1 MGRKRYLFF
10 DIDGTLAAGGYGNTY
25 VPASAQRALEKC
37 RAAGHFLC
45 IATGRLQSMA
55 VDYMHELGFKN
66 MVSDGGYGVTID
78 DVFYGI
84 TPLPKEKIVRLVDEC
99 KEKGMPWAL
108 QIDNSRFRQAP
119 DNRFEAFTH
128 DIYMQTKV
136 IPGLD
141 PRDCDEIY
149 KMYIACLPGEEQTL
163 QHLPALPWCR
173 YQNEYIFVEPTD
185 KAVGIR
191 KVMDHFGADYSDAVV
206 FGDALNDM
214 SMFIDGW
221 TKVAMGNAVD
231 AIKERAD
238 YITTDVEEDGIYNA
252 CAALGLF
259 ESV

>member
-25 VPASAQRALEKC
+25 VPESAQRALEKC
-37 RAAGHFLC
+37 REAGHFLC
-45 IATGRLQSMA
+45 IATGRLQAMA
-55 VDYMHELGFKN
+55 VDYMHELGFSN

-84 TPLPKEKIVRLVDEC
+84 TPLPRDKIILLVDEC
-99 KEKGMPWAL
+99 REKGIPWAL

-119 DNRFEAFTH
+119 DSRFAEFTH
-128 DIYMQTKV
+128 DIYMQTQV

-141 PRDCDEIY
+141 PRDHDEIY
-149 KMYIACLPGEEQTL
+149 KMYIACLPGEEQKL
-163 QHLPALPWCR
+163 SHLPALPWCR

-252 CAALGLF
+252 CEALGLF
-259 ESV
+259 E